1 MARDRELD
9 LVEQDEEIEEDE
21 EEDDEELEDAV
32 VDEGAGALAGFIGGL
47 LLGAVIG
54 VGITLLVAP
63 ERGEVTRR
71 RLRSRLRDAQDGAR
85 DRLGHWRDDAGR
97 RLKRERR
104 RLRRRLRSH
113 GH

>member
-9 LVEQDEEIEEDE
+9 LVEEDEEI

-32 VDEGAGALAGFIGGL
+32 DEGANALAGFIGGL
-47 LLGAVIG
+47 LVGAVIG
-54 VGITLLVAP
+54 VGIALLVAP
-63 ERGEVTRR
+63 ERGAVTRR
-71 RLRSRLRDAQDGAR
+71 RLRGRLRDAQDGAW

-97 RLKRERR
+97 RLKRKRR

>member
-9 LVEQDEEIEEDE
+9 LVEQDEEIEED
-21 EEDDEELEDAV
+21 DEELEDAV
-32 VDEGAGALAGFIGGL
+32 ADEGTGALAGFIGGL
-47 LLGAVIG
+47 LEGAVIG
-54 VGITLLVAP
+54 VGIALLVAP

-71 RLRSRLRDAQDGAR
+71 RLRGRLRDAQDGAR

-97 RLKRERR
+97 RLKRKRR